1 MTDEAHTSAEDIHVA
16 LVVPCLNE
24 EKNLAATCASLGF
37 GTGKD
42 SPPARALLFLI
53 DNGSSDST
61 VAVAERIRSDSE
73 PDTVFV
79 GHEPERGY
87 VPPRRRGNLMMEELA
102 RSKGWD
108 AGDVLMLQ
116 ADADTGYTP
125 GYVASMR
132 AAAELHGPGVMIE
145 ACVAYPPAFQAEYPE
160 YVRLCEEVDGEFV
173 RLFARDL
180 SDDDLVDDKVS
191 GYRLSDYLGW
201 GGHRREYTAGGEEIH
216 AETARLYMRARAG
229 GARRARAGGARR
241 ERASDALAFHSPRK
255 VLEDPALHMATAGF
269 PREASWNARWREK
282 YDGPATLRELCD
294 QPRYPEVLKAVRVRE
309 EHLLALL
316 GVLPV
321 HVDRTLVEI
330 SSVETAEFADVV
342 LPLLPR
348 RTRDDLLSRPGVFLT
363 DVFGLMEVHGDK
375 LREEAR
381 RLTPP

>member
-1 MTDEAHTSAEDIHVA
+1 MTDEARTSAEEIHVA
-16 LVVPCLNE
+16 VVVPCLNE
-24 EKNLAATCASLGF
+24 EKNLAGTCASLGF
-37 GTGKD
+37 GAGKD
-42 SPPARALLFLI
+42 SPPAGALLFLI

-61 VAVAERIRSDSE
+61 VAVAERIKSDSE
-73 PDTVFV
+73 PGTVFV
-79 GHEPERGY
+79 GHELERGY
-87 VPPRRRGNLMMEELA
+87 VPPRRRGNLMMDELA
-102 RSKGWD
+102 RSRGWD
-108 AGDVLMLQ
+108 AGDVLILQ
-116 ADADTGYTP
+116 ADADTRYAP

-132 AAAELHGPGVMIE
+132 AAAELNGPGVMIE

-160 YVRLCEEVDGEFV
+160 YIRLCDEVDSEFV

-191 GYRLSDYLGW
+191 GYRLSDYFVW
-201 GGHRREYTAGGEEIH
+201 GGHRREYTEGGEEIH

-229 GARRARAGGARR
+229 GARRGRVG
-241 ERASDALAFHSPRK
+241 DALAYHSPRK
-255 VLEDPALHMATAGF
+255 VLEDPALHLATAGF
-269 PREASWNARWREK
+269 PREASWNARWREG
-282 YDGPATLRELCD
+282 YGGPATLRELCD
-294 QPRYPEVLKAVRVRE
+294 EPHHPEVLKAVRGRE

-348 RTRDDLLSRPGVFLT
+348 RTRDDLLSRPGAFLT

-381 RLTPP
+381 RLTPPER